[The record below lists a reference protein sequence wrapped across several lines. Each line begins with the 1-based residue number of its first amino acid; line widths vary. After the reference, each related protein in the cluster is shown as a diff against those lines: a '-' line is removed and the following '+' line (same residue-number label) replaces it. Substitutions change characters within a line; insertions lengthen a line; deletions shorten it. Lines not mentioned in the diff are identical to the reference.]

1 MKKVLPLLLFVLLA
15 FASCQR
21 GPAIYQKSDNP
32 KEMADNAEKFA
43 KQTMRRSS
51 SYNAEEWKVAV
62 DQFAAM
68 TKDFMD
74 KKSFMSQED
83 VFRFDAAR
91 LSFIKAVDENGND
104 ELVAQIKEI
113 YSELIK

>member
-21 GPAIYQKSDNP
+21 GPAIYQASENP

-43 KQTMRRSS
+43 KQTVKRSS

-62 DQFAAM
+62 EQFAVM
-68 TKDFMD
+68 TKDFVD
-74 KKSFMSQED
+74 KKPLMDQED

-91 LSFIKAVDENGND
+91 LEFIKAVNENGND

-113 YSELIK
+113 YSQCVN